1 MRGRAGRKGKD
12 EVGES
17 YICCQSNDLD
27 ETTQLLEADLPTL
40 TSSLAP
46 EKRGIKR
53 YDRSKS
59 LIIQLF
65 TSDRALLEV
74 ITVKLA
80 THMSAIQE
88 YVSRTLI
95 SHTMNPNELNEMV
108 DTTLGELVDSGL
120 VEIDLYG
127 GYKATSLSQATV
139 ASYLT
144 PEDGLFIHDELRR
157 ALKAFVMDGEMHI
170 FYTFAPVWNPGN
182 VEIKWDI
189 FRKEVDCLDESGLRV
204 LSFVGIN
211 PALVNRL

>member
-1 MRGRAGRKGKD
+1 M
-12 EVGES
+12 
-17 YICCQSNDLD
+17 INH
-27 ETTQLLEADLPTL
+27 
-40 TSSLAP
+40 
-46 EKRGIKR
+46 
-53 YDRSKS
+53 KS
-59 LIIQLF
+59 HMIQLF
-65 TSDRALLEV
+65 TPDRALLEV

-88 YVSRTLI
+88 YVAQTLL
-95 SHTMNPNELNEMV
+95 SHTMDPKELNEMV
-108 DTTLGELVDSGL
+108 DTTLSELVDSGL
-120 VEIDLYG
+120 IEIDLHG
-127 GYKATSLSQATV
+127 GYTATSLSQATV

-182 VEIKWDI
+182 VEIKWNI